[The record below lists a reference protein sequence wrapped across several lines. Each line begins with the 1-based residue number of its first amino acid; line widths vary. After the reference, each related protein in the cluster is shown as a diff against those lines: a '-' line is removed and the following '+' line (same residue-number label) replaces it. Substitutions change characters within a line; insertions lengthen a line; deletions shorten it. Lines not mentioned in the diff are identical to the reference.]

1 MTSLARPEVRSGDL
15 RRWLPLALVLVL
27 LGISIAVAFVA
38 PSRND
43 SGVNLVFVGDGT
55 AGPLLSPDDLTCERT
70 DGQAVCTAV
79 AVPLSINIDYPE
91 SSPGLSEC
99 SAVLAGQVVECQSRM
114 GDYGN
119 ASHNVILSDVGD
131 LLAGYRPS
139 VPWWR
144 TNSGMGSGMV
154 WATVILAGVFGVAAL
169 GGGRAWPVARRTEL
183 ALGMGVVGVV
193 AFAVMGQL
201 VSGQP
206 TASMA
211 VWFAVHPI
219 SVLGAAALGLWQW
232 SLGGAVP
239 ATWTSRARAAI
250 TAVLATGFSAFVFLF
265 AMLLMAGVID

>member
-1 MTSLARPEVRSGDL
+1 MTSLARPEVRSDDV

-27 LGISIAVAFVA
+27 LGIAVATAFVA

-43 SGVNLVFVGDGT
+43 AGINLVFVGDGR
-55 AGPLLSPDDLTCERT
+55 AGPLLSIEDLACERT
-70 DGQAVCTAV
+70 GGQASCTAT
-79 AVPLSINIDYPE
+79 AVPLSITVDYPE
-91 SSPGLSEC
+91 SLPGLSEC
-99 SAVLAGQVVECQSRM
+99 SAVLAGQAVQCRSQM

-119 ASHNVILSDVGD
+119 ASHNVFLSGVGD
-131 LLAGYRPS
+131 LLAGHQPS

-144 TNSGMGSGMV
+144 TSSGMESGV
-154 WATVILAGVFGVAAL
+154 LWATAILAAVFGVAAL
-169 GGGRAWPVARRTEL
+169 GGRQAWPVARRTEL

-211 VWFAVHPI
+211 VWSAAHPI

-232 SLGGAVP
+232 SLGGPAP
-239 ATWTSRARAAI
+239 ATRTSRTRAAI
-250 TAVLATGFSAFVFLF
+250 TAVLVTGFSSFVFLF
-265 AMLLMAGVID
+265 VMLLMAGVVD